1 MAVGMIGMIVIQCYY
16 LVGIKFN
23 IREVTHIVYV
33 VLKFYFALLKFV
45 RQTVS
50 ALFMSDILTR

>member
-1 MAVGMIGMIVIQCYY
+1 MIGMIVIQCYY